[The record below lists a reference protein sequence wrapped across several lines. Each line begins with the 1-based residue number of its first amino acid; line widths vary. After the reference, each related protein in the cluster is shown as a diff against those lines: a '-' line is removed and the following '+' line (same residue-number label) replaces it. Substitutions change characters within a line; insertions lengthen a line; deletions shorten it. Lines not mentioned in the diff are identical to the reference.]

1 MPSHGRACSSF
12 PSGLLSSRLLLLLPL
27 LLVAHCPS
35 AALSQV
41 VTPLPPRPRPQFSAG
56 PGGLAADTNAPEPA
70 PAGSG
75 SGSGGVEGW
84 RASYTM
90 WTFILGGSVYGGVF
104 FFQFLRWRKEK
115 RKFASELVKG
125 ANDGLKITKDVAK
138 AVKLDELARVTR
150 LDALG
155 GMAVGGVTNVYGHVG
170 NSLKGLGTKKNSV
183 SGGEL
188 KKGIGVGP
196 AGAAGGAQALSP
208 ASYLRKPL
216 LREDGEEDEEDLMP
230 TGFLVP
236 LHNADDGNGTA
247 SSLPTAQALA
257 GLSAVPS
264 ASCLKGAD
272 AAHSADDCVGNAS
285 PTLSS
290 VYVETVPDDVTPQ
303 QSPMHRV
310 SSAGSFRKG
319 AGRGTTQK
327 MSPMAQPRMSPISAG
342 RGLSFATLS

>member
-1 MPSHGRACSSF
+1 MTDSGHTSVSAS
-12 PSGLLSSRLLLLLPL
+12 SGLFSSRLLLLLPL
-27 LLVAHCPS
+27 LVVAHCPS
-35 AALSQV
+35 AARSQV
-41 VTPLPPRPRPQFSAG
+41 VTPLPPRSRPPQFSAG
-56 PGGLAADTNAPEPA
+56 PGGLAADTDAPA

-125 ANDGLKITKDVAK
+125 ANDGLKMTKDVAK
-138 AVKLDELARVTR
+138 AVKLDELARVTK
-150 LDALG
+150 LDKMG

-170 NSLKGLGTKKNSV
+170 NSLKGLGAKKNSV
-183 SGGEL
+183 RGGEV
-188 KKGIGVGP
+188 KKGVGP
-196 AGAAGGAQALSP
+196 AGTIVGAQALSP

-216 LREDGEEDEEDLMP
+216 LREDGGEDEEELMP

-236 LHNADDGNGTA
+236 LHNADDGNGTS
-247 SSLPTAQALA
+247 SSLPTAQALVA
-257 GLSAVPS
+257 LSAVPS

-272 AAHSADDCVGNAS
+272 AAQSADDYVGNAS
-285 PTLSS
+285 PALSS
-290 VYVETVPDDVTPQ
+290 VYVDTIPDDITPQ
-303 QSPMHRV
+303 QSPMQRMSSV
-310 SSAGSFRKG
+310 SSFRKG
-319 AGRGTTQK
+319 AGRGTMQK
-327 MSPMAQPRMSPISAG
+327 MSPMVQPRMSPISAG